1 MFYSEG
7 KGDNIKREF
16 TIKDYLEG
24 GLRMIDI
31 NTFKS
36 LKASWIKKY
45 LDPKNNGKWSF
56 FYDSL
61 KMHGGKLIFSC
72 NLHKDDISLL
82 RISKP
87 FVCKVLSNWAKLN
100 FSASVMVF
108 AKFLI

>member
-36 LKASWIKKY
+36 LKASWMKKY
-45 LDPKNNGKWSF
+45 LDPKNNGKWF
-56 FYDSL
+56 FYGSL
-61 KMHGGKLIFSC
+61 KMYGGELIFSC
-72 NLHKDDISLL
+72 NLHKDDISWL
-82 RISKP
+82 RMSNP
-87 FVCKVLSNWAKLN
+87 FVCEVLSTWAKLN
-100 FSASVMVF
+100 CSASVMVF